1 MFKGD
6 VQDMVEVGTGHQG
19 RKEDGV
25 GAVERGG
32 GGMMSSRLEVFMDIH
47 AEMPKRTLAMWSE
60 PCDEGAGL

>member
-6 VQDMVEVGTGHQG
+6 VQDMEEVGSRHQR

-32 GGMMSSRLEVFMDIH
+32 GGTMSSHLEVFMDIH
-47 AEMPKRTLAMWSE
+47 AEMPNRTLAMWSE